1 MNLKDKK
8 ISIDYWVSEIQKN
21 NKAVLARAITL
32 IESTNANDAVMSA
45 ELLKKC
51 LEIKPNPTIRIGI
64 TGVPGVGKSTFIN
77 AFASLLSQQGN
88 KVAILSI
95 DPSSQTSKGSILGDK
110 TRMTDLIK
118 DSNVYIRPS
127 PSGTAL
133 GGISSYTSDAICLL
147 ETAGYQYIIVETVG
161 VGQSETAVHEITDFF
176 LLLML
181 PGSGD
186 ELQGIKRGIMELADL
201 VFINKADGDN
211 LLKAKIAKADFSLA
225 LHLFPPMASGWLP
238 QVIMG
243 SSIDRKG
250 MKETIQIIESYI
262 LKTKSNG
269 YFEKNRIQQK
279 LNIFRQQIKKIWFE
293 QFIGNEKIK
302 AKIQEVELSIENG
315 IIQPQNAVLE
325 ILDFQKNI

>member
-118 DSNVYIRPS
+118 DPNVYIRPS

>member
-225 LHLFPPMASGWLP
+225 LHLFPPMPSGWLP

-250 MKETIQIIESYI
+250 IKETIQIIESYI

>member
-225 LHLFPPMASGWLP
+225 LHLFPPMTSGWLP

-250 MKETIQIIESYI
+250 IKETIQIIESYI

>member
-118 DSNVYIRPS
+118 DPNVYIRPS

-225 LHLFPPMASGWLP
+225 LHLFPPMPSGWLP

-250 MKETIQIIESYI
+250 IKETIQIIESYI